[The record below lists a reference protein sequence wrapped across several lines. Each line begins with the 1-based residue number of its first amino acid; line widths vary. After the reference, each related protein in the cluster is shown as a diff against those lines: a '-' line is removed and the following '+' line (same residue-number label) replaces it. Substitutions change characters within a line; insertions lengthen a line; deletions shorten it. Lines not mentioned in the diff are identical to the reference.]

1 MAKVSLTKNIGR
13 IKIKSSYSPTGN
25 LEKDK
30 QLVIKMIDETIGT
43 HNDNKKDIEIIK
55 KFHDNHNTIE
65 KTKEMRSDINNVVEV
80 PEVYRITRDLNGHIC
95 GSGVVFSDMSGKKS
109 EEIAKLNSYL
119 KNSFFSTVYLKANK
133 NASLYGVGY
142 YYIEPN
148 NGDEINSPFLLESE
162 NLDPLKTYCVYNQGV
177 IPKKIW
183 AVIVDEYIDEQ
194 KLKKQRYIVFSKNY
208 QFIIEQ
214 ENNGLQVKDAYQLAF
229 NSIPI
234 VEIQRNEDRIG
245 DSELALSL
253 IQAKNR
259 LFSNRID
266 DVEQVVDYVYLL
278 YNLRITK
285 EDATEEE
292 RKESLKTVLSSRV
305 IELETINPQIQPKVD
320 ILKNPLNQS
329 EIQTLASYIDSE
341 INIMVALPDRNSDSS
356 GNSDTGVA
364 NDYKLGFRSLDTY
377 SDNVSAFIVKSL
389 NELLNIM
396 FKITNNIPKY
406 SKKLKRLSVEDIEI
420 KPQRNKIFSITDAAN
435 AYSTLRGAGLNDE
448 DSLKVTNISQDVAET
463 ANKNKK
469 EAEELRKINIENQKE
484 LNKINNSNNDGNN
497 NSKEV

>member
-1 MAKVSLTKNIGR
+1 MPKLVLTKNIGR
-13 IKIKSSYSPTGN
+13 KKIKSSYSPTGK
-25 LEKDK
+25 LEIDK
-30 QLVIKMIDETIGT
+30 ELVLKMIDETISI
-43 HNDNKKDIEIIK
+43 HNENKNDIEILK
-55 KFHDNHNTIE
+55 RFHDNQNTIE
-65 KTKEMRSDINNVVEV
+65 KTKQMRSDINNIVEV

-109 EEIAKLNSYL
+109 LEMSKFNSYL
-119 KNSFFSTVYLKANK
+119 KNAFFNTVYLKANK

-148 NGDEINSPFLLESE
+148 NDEDINSPFLLESE
-162 NLDPLKTYCVYNQGV
+162 NVDPSKTYCVYNQGV

-183 AVIVDEYIDEQ
+183 AVIVDSYIDEQ
-194 KLKKQRYIVFSKNY
+194 KNKRERYIAFSKY
-208 QFIIEQ
+208 HQFIIEQ
-214 ENNGLQVKDAYQLAF
+214 QDNGLQVISDYQLVF
-229 NSIPI
+229 GLIPI
-234 VEIQRNEDRIG
+234 IEIQRNEDRIG

-253 IQAKNR
+253 IQAKNK

-278 YNLRITK
+278 YNLRISK
-285 EDATEEE
+285 EDATLEQ
-292 RKESLKTVLSSRV
+292 RKKDLSNVLSSRV

-329 EIQTLASYIDSE
+329 EIQTLASYIDSV
-341 INIMVALPDRNSDSS
+341 INIVVALPDRNSDSS

-364 NDYKLGFRSLDTY
+364 NDYKLGFRSLESY
-377 SDNVSAFIVKSL
+377 SDDVSEFIIKSL
-389 NELLNIM
+389 NELLHIM
-396 FKITNNIPKY
+396 FKITSNMPDY
-406 SKKLKRLSVEDIEI
+406 VKKVKRLSVEDIEI

-435 AYSTLRGAGLNDE
+435 AYSTLRSAGLNDE

-469 EAEELRKINIENQKE
+469 EADELRKINIETQKE
-484 LNKINNSNNDGNN
+484 LKQINNSINDGSS